1 MNQKEIWSNFKAGD
15 KAAFESVYKLCIDD
29 MFAYGLKLNPN
40 KELVKDCLQQVF
52 VDIYERRNDI
62 SQPIDIKFYFLKALK
77 HCIYKRQKKE
87 KKKTHFEDITNLEF
101 NAEYNFED
109 QRILSELDAKKK
121 QLIQKAVDSLSS
133 KQREIMY
140 LRFTVGLGYNE
151 ISKIIEIDSS
161 SVRKQVYRAIKKLRN
176 SEVFDDYKSIIL
188 FYSSLPLK

>member
-15 KAAFESVYKLCIDD
+15 KAAFESVYKFCVDD

-52 VDIYERRNDI
+52 VDIYERRNEI
-62 SQPIDIKFYFLKALK
+62 SQPADIKFYFLKALK
-77 HCIYKRQKKE
+77 HSIYKRQKKE
-87 KKKTHFEDITNLEF
+87 NKKTLFVDIANLEF
-101 NAEYNFED
+101 NTEYNFED
-109 QRILSELDAKKK
+109 KRILSEIDAKKK
-121 QLIQKAVDSLSS
+121 QLIEKAVDSLSN

-140 LRFTVGLGYNE
+140 LRFTVGLGYDE
-151 ISKIIEIDSS
+151 ISKIVLIDSS

-188 FYSSLPLK
+188 FYSTLLIK